1 MVLGTLSITTIFF
14 IMSSNYSHETL
25 DNVIKNYLSNSTLSL
40 KAVSKDLLQTN
51 RVADVLRT
59 CRTLELLDYDPTGRK
74 HYIKENGYSY
84 FTSDTDRRAKNL
96 SLFPFEDNN
105 DFWKNNAGSEIF
117 LTGRNALKLRKD
129 HFDDPI
135 MLLIDPPRRRN
146 KAISVEETLFDRFQF
161 VESQDSF
168 KSDLFDESD
177 EDLGILK
184 DSVDGFN
191 SFDIDPDWQELA
203 LRMARNGN
211 ESGARAIRYL
221 TNPRTMALLNELAS
235 RAGIDL
241 RGEESKD
248 FLYRFCSFQMRKLL
262 DENGIFL
269 ISSLEDR
276 YFDNVADF
284 TADLFLGFNPNS
296 VPLRR
301 NK

>member
-1 MVLGTLSITTIFF
+1 M
-14 IMSSNYSHETL
+14 
-25 DNVIKNYLSNSTLSL
+25 
-40 KAVSKDLLQTN
+40 
-51 RVADVLRT
+51 
-59 CRTLELLDYDPTGRK
+59 
-74 HYIKENGYSY
+74 
-84 FTSDTDRRAKNL
+84 
-96 SLFPFEDNN
+96 
-105 DFWKNNAGSEIF
+105 
-117 LTGRNALKLRKD
+117 TGRNALKLRKD
-129 HFDDPI
+129 HFDDLI

-235 RAGIDL
+235 
-241 RGEESKD
+241 SW
-248 FLYRFCSFQMRKLL
+248 
-262 DENGIFL
+262 N
-269 ISSLEDR
+269 
-276 YFDNVADF
+276 
-284 TADLFLGFNPNS
+284 
-296 VPLRR
+296 
-301 NK
+301 